1 MGSYELSA
9 PLQSCLTQGKR
20 FFTEGFKLSNALKL
34 DREVISEL
42 GETENERKTC
52 LVSGEFIF

>member
-34 DREVISEL
+34 HREVISEL
-42 GETENERKTC
+42 GRLKMKEKP
-52 LVSGEFIF
+52 V